1 MYLIVDSFVD
11 IFLNVQEMIAL
22 GVGLGSVHANHH
34 HRVTHHCGV
43 SQVPTVVGVISGR
56 VIHFHGKIR
65 DSSTMQ
71 EFLERVL
78 PPHVVLSVS
87 VLVLVTEKN

>member
-1 MYLIVDSFVD
+1 
-11 IFLNVQEMIAL
+11 MIAL

-43 SQVPTVVGVISGR
+43 SQVPAVVGLVSGR
-56 VIHFHGKIR
+56 VFHFHGNIR

-71 EFLERVL
+71 EFLERIL
-78 PPHVVLSVS
+78 PHQIVLSVS
-87 VLVLVTEKN
+87 VLVLVTDKKLIITACLFFHCNNS